1 MARKFMQN
9 GRDTTGTWMT
19 LLQIQYA
26 VAVSEFKSIN
36 AAAKSIYISQ
46 SNMSTAIK
54 DLEDELG
61 VTLFERTNRGI
72 TLTDDGKEF
81 MSYAR
86 NILLQYHLMESR
98 FTVANCSK
106 YHFSVVMHHSTYTA
120 KLFAELVKE
129 FGMEDY
135 DFSIFETTTENV
147 IKEVK
152 EGKSELGILYI
163 SSFSEMVYEKKFTEA
178 GLKFRLLEEC
188 PVYAYINKKH
198 PLAEKEVVTMEELEN
213 YPCLFFEQGDNSLY
227 FYEEIVSAYQ
237 HKNVIKTS
245 DRATTI
251 DLLNTLDAYSIG
263 IGMTSNSLMQN
274 SIKAVKI
281 KSDEKIKAGYV
292 SRNNEN
298 LSILGERY
306 ITKIKNYL
314 HSDAVVK

>member
-1 MARKFMQN
+1 
-9 GRDTTGTWMT
+9 MT

-26 VAVSEFKSIN
+26 VAVAEFKSIN
-36 AAAKSIYISQ
+36 SAAKSIFISQ
-46 SNMSTAIK
+46 SNMSTAIR

-81 MSYAR
+81 ISYAR
-86 NILLQYHLMESR
+86 NILVQYHLMESR
-98 FTVANCSK
+98 FTTTNNSK

-120 KLFAELVKE
+120 RLFAELIKE
-129 FGMEDY
+129 YGMADY
-135 DFSIFETTTENV
+135 DYSIFETTTENV

-163 SSFSEMVYEKKFTEA
+163 SSFSELVYEKKFAEA
-178 GLKFRLLEEC
+178 GLAFHLLEEC
-188 PVYAYINKKH
+188 PVYAYINKNH
-198 PLAEKEVVTMEELEN
+198 PLAERDVLSMEELEN
-213 YPCLFFEQGDNSLY
+213 FPCLFFEQGDNSLY

-263 IGMTSNSLMQN
+263 IGMTSNSLMQD

-281 KSDEKIKAGYV
+281 KSSEKIKAGYV

-298 LSILGERY
+298 LSPLGEHY
-306 ITKIKNYL
+306 IRKIRDYL
-314 HSDAVVK
+314 DSDAVVK